1 MSTSSPAVSVER
13 VFGRR
18 RGAGFP
24 DGGAVREAADD
35 EAPPANLDGLDGG
48 CSPRLPTDNC
58 KALSSSIMRCAWPA
72 ARCAWPVFLSQA

>member
-24 DGGAVREAADD
+24 DGGAVREAAD
-35 EAPPANLDGLDGG
+35 EASSLSNAARFGTGR
-48 CSPRLPTDNC
+48 PRVPTDNC
-58 KALSSSIMRCAWPA
+58 KASSSSIM
-72 ARCAWPVFLSQA
+72 RCAWPVFLSQA